1 MIYQKSVL
9 TINEQNYYKSNPD
22 IRIEDSKNNIELVV
36 IRRKDYFVHFL
47 SQNSLH

>member
-22 IRIEDSKNNIELVV
+22 IRIEDSKNNIEL
-36 IRRKDYFVHFL
+36 ISCNKKKRQRYF
-47 SQNSLH
+47 

>member
-22 IRIEDSKNNIELVV
+22 IRIEDSKNNIEL
-36 IRRKDYFVHFL
+36 ISCNKKKKRQRYF
-47 SQNSLH
+47 